1 MQALHINGNDLTL
14 EAVREVAQPDV
25 RRPVL
30 LDPDAREAVNR
41 ARAVVDTLVANNR
54 ISYAIT
60 TGVGK
65 LSDVHIVGDQVRE
78 LQINLVRSHAVG
90 VGEPLSIPDTRA
102 MMLLRANSLAK
113 GNSGIRGISIDTICE
128 MLNRGVTPMVPS
140 QGSVGASGDLAPLA
154 HLALALIGEG
164 ECLDEKGGRIPS
176 AEALKRAQIKPLVL
190 EAKEAVS
197 LINGTQAML
206 AIGILMVLAAET
218 LVDTADVIGAMA
230 CDALK
235 GTNVAFDER
244 IQKARPH
251 AGQIRTAANLRRL
264 LEQSQIRDS
273 HRDCGRVQD
282 AYSLRCIPQVHG
294 AVRDTLAHCRSV
306 FETETN
312 SAVDNPL
319 VFVKNPKAMDGEG
332 DVLSG
337 GNFHGEPLAFALDF
351 LAIALSALAG
361 ISERRL
367 ERMVN
372 PALSEGLPPFLAPGA
387 GMNSG
392 FMMPQVTAA
401 ALVSENKVLSHPASV
416 DSITTSGNKEDFVSM
431 GMTAA
436 SKLKRVV
443 ENTRN
448 TLAIEAM
455 AAAQAIDF
463 LAPLKTSKPLQQA
476 HAAIRAVC
484 ATMEKDRVMYR
495 GFRTHCEFDCERQAG
510 RRSALNILTKICPLE
525 ICHHDH
531 ELAEGKGPAT
541 RFSPTPRCLMRSR
554 RERIAVYSHPLSA
567 LDSPRFNASPPR
579 GAPELSAFSP

>member
-1 MQALHINGNDLTL
+1 MQALHINGNDLTP
-14 EAVREVAQPDV
+14 EAVREVAAA

-30 LDPDAREAVNR
+30 LAADARAAVDR
-41 ARAVVDTLVANNR
+41 ARAVVDALVADDKL
-54 ISYAIT
+54 SYAIT

-65 LSDVHIVGDQVRE
+65 LSDVRIAGDQIRE
-78 LQINLVRSHAVG
+78 LQVNLIRSHAVG
-90 VGEPLSIPDTRA
+90 VGEPLPVAETRA

-113 GNSGIRGISIDTICE
+113 GNSGVRAAVIDAICE

-164 ECLDEKGGRIPS
+164 ECFGEKVGLVASGD
-176 AEALKRAQIKPLVL
+176 ALKQAQIKPIVL

-206 AIGILMVLAAET
+206 AAGTLALLAAET

-230 CDALK
+230 CDALQ

-244 IQKARPH
+244 IQSVRPH
-251 AGQIRTAANLRRL
+251 RGQARTAANLRRL
-264 LEQSQIRDS
+264 LEESEIRRS
-273 HRDCGRVQD
+273 HSDCGRVQD
-282 AYSLRCIPQVHG
+282 AYSLRCMPQVHG
-294 AVRDTLAHCRSV
+294 AVRDTIAHCRAV
-306 FETETN
+306 FETEIN

-332 DVLSG
+332 DVISG
-337 GNFHGEPLAFALDF
+337 GNFHGEPVAFALDF
-351 LAIALSALAG
+351 LGIALSALAG

-367 ERMVN
+367 ERLVN

-387 GMNSG
+387 GLNSG

-401 ALVSENKVLSHPASV
+401 ALVSENKILAHPASV

-431 GMTAA
+431 GMAA
-436 SKLKRVV
+436 ANKLRRIV

-448 TLAIEAM
+448 AMAIEAM

-463 LAPLKTSKPLQQA
+463 LAPLKPSKFLQTA

-484 ATMEKDRVMYR
+484 PTMEKDRAMYR
-495 GFRTHCEFDCERQAG
+495 DFARIAEV
-510 RRSALNILTKICPLE
+510 I
-525 ICHHDH
+525 
-531 ELAEGKGPAT
+531 AEGK
-541 RFSPTPRCLMRSR
+541 
-554 RERIAVYSHPLSA
+554 IAAA
-567 LDSPRFNASPPR
+567 LR
-579 GAPELSAFSP
+579 G

>member
-1 MQALHINGNDLTL
+1 MKALHINGNDLTP
-14 EAVREVAQPDV
+14 EAVREVAV
-25 RRPVL
+25 ERRPVL
-30 LDPDAREAVNR
+30 LDPDAREAVDR
-41 ARAVVDTLVANNR
+41 ARVVVDTLVANNE

-65 LSDVHIVGDQVRE
+65 LSDVQIAGEQIRE
-78 LQINLVRSHAVG
+78 LQVNLVRSHAVG
-90 VGEPLSIPDTRA
+90 VGEPLPISETRA
-102 MMLLRANSLAK
+102 MMLLRANSLSK
-113 GNSGIRGISIDTICE
+113 GNSGVRAATIDAICE
-128 MLNRGVTPMVPS
+128 MLNRGVVPMVPS

-164 ECLDEKGGRIPS
+164 ECFDEKGTRIRS

-206 AIGILMVLAAET
+206 AVGTLALLAAET
-218 LVDTADVIGAMA
+218 LVDSADVIGAMS

-235 GTNVAFDER
+235 GTDVAYDER
-244 IQKARPH
+244 IQQVRPH
-251 AGQIRTAANLRRL
+251 AGQTKTAANLRRL
-264 LEQSQIRDS
+264 LAASPIRES

-294 AVRDTLAHCRSV
+294 AVRDTLAHCRRV
-306 FETETN
+306 FETEMN

-319 VFVKNPKAMDGEG
+319 VFVKGRGGAGVLPHAERSAAEDEGEI
-332 DVLSG
+332 LSG

-367 ERMVN
+367 ERLVN

-387 GMNSG
+387 GLNSG

-401 ALVSENKVLSHPASV
+401 ALVSENKVLAHPASV

-436 SKLKRVV
+436 NKLKRIV

-448 TLAIEAM
+448 VLAIEAM

-476 HAAIRAVC
+476 HAAIRSVC
-484 ATMEKDRVMYR
+484 PTMEKDRVMYQD
-495 GFRTHCEFDCERQAG
+495 FARTADAIAAG
-510 RRSALNILTKICPLE
+510 K
-525 ICHHDH
+525 
-531 ELAEGKGPAT
+531 LAE
-541 RFSPTPRCLMRSR
+541 
-554 RERIAVYSHPLSA
+554 AV
-567 LDSPRFNASPPR
+567 R
-579 GAPELSAFSP
+579 